1 MKKLFKFLAIALCIM
16 MLGGC
21 GAAKLSSN
29 YSEAKLK
36 AATEKVIDNLNNGKY
51 DDIAG
56 EMDEKV
62 KAKMSAASI
71 SSSIKKA
78 WTNLGSIGKYHSI
91 SKIVFQ
97 EKDGIAIVVAV
108 AKYDNRNVQLTLSYN
123 KNMKLEG
130 IYIK

>member
-1 MKKLFKFLAIALCIM
+1 MKKLFKFLAIYLCIL

-36 AATEKVIDNLNNGKY
+36 SATEKVIDNLNNGKY
-51 DDIAG
+51 DDITS
-56 EMDEKV
+56 EMDEKF
-62 KAKMSAASI
+62 KAKISAASL

-78 WTNLGSIGKYHSI
+78 WTNFGSLGKYRAI

-97 EKDGIAIVVAV
+97 EKDGLAIVVAI
-108 AKYDNRNVQLTLSYN
+108 AKYDNGSVQLTLSYN